1 MKHLL
6 ENWREKL
13 REYETQHEALKVP
26 RGYARIK
33 REGTPIRQFWSWHAA
48 DSYMWDGPDDVIR
61 AITLCVWV
69 WSEIRLGLSDPGL
82 NQLINEPSLYEN
94 VSIGDFTDAII
105 NEATTGDLG
114 LIDQFDLEGI
124 ETKKDE
130 IINSAK
136 NKIKKKLDEFL
147 TDLEQL

>member
-1 MKHLL
+1 MKLLL

-26 RGYARIK
+26 RGYARMK
-33 REGTPIRQFWSWHAA
+33 REGTPISEFWSWASGSW
-48 DSYMWDGPDDVIR
+48 DMWDGPDDVIR
-61 AITLCVWV
+61 AITRCVWV
-69 WSEIRLGLSDPGL
+69 WAEIRLGLYDPGM

-94 VSIGDFTDAII
+94 VSIDDFTDAII
-105 NEATTGDLG
+105 NEATTSVIGDYLG
-114 LIDQFDLEGI
+114 LEGI

-130 IINSAK
+130 IINLVK